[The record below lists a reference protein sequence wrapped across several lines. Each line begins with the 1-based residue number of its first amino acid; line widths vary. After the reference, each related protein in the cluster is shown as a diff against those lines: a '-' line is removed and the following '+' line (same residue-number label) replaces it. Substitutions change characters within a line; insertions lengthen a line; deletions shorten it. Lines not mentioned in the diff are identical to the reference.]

1 MQNFIVSHLQSNFH
15 HFLSVFASWW
25 FCDGI
30 FSAACF
36 SHWLLDSTT
45 SNNWQNKPRSSWE
58 ENISGKQLSFVELER
73 DKALVEFTHSSLDNL
88 LEGGILC
95 AAHLNG
101 WMVAWFSREWIDISY
116 LQTSQVNDCLPRVNR
131 DCDSITGEDFRHRF
145 LPKHVL
151 ECRTWKLLKREN
163 SYLEKF
169 NETLL
174 EMQLV
179 SFGGRW
185 KVFRTVQAF
194 RLNFESNSGIDITSQ
209 TLLAKLRRER
219 HLQTYH
225 CRERQSTRE

>member
-1 MQNFIVSHLQSNFH
+1 MV
-15 HFLSVFASWW
+15 V
-25 FCDGI
+25 
-30 FSAACF
+30 
-36 SHWLLDSTT
+36 WL
-45 SNNWQNKPRSSWE
+45 
-58 ENISGKQLSFVELER
+58 
-73 DKALVEFTHSSLDNL
+73 
-88 LEGGILC
+88 
-95 AAHLNG
+95 
-101 WMVAWFSREWIDISY
+101 DISY

-194 RLNFESNSGIDITSQ
+194 RLNFKSNSGIRYYQSNITCK
-209 TLLAKLRRER
+209 TAER
-219 HLQTYH
+219 TASANISLQGEAIHSRVTCGRYPDKILM
-225 CRERQSTRE
+225 